1 MYNWLSYYGNGYDA
15 QQWTQQQRAQNVDII
30 AGYFLDNGWTPNAVA
45 AMLGNMQAESYINP
59 GQWQHGYPVGS
70 YSPTCGYGLVQWTP
84 WYEKIGPW
92 TDNDLTNYDLQLTRI
107 QYEVDNNIQW
117 ENDRPGIHYDESFY
131 DFTQS
136 TASIDYLTRCFFW
149 CYEYGTWSDNRIT
162 WANYWYTYITDNPPP
177 PPTPG
182 PSPHPRKSNAMNI
195 GLYLKPFW
203 KRGY

>member
-1 MYNWLSYYGNGYDA
+1 MIFRKATTHDLERMTQIMRDA
-15 QQWTQQQRAQNVDII
+15 IARLGAAGVD
-30 AGYFLDNGWTPNAVA
+30 
-45 AMLGNMQAESYINP
+45 
-59 GQWQHGYPVGS
+59 QWQHGYPVES

-92 TDNDLTNYDLQLTRI
+92 VGAGNLQDYDKQLTRI

-117 ENDRPGIHYDESFY
+117 ENDRPGVHYDESFY

-136 TASIDYLTRCFFW
+136 YASIDYLTRCFFW

-177 PPTPG
+177 PPVPPTPT
-182 PSPHPRKSNAMNI
+182 PSD
-195 GLYLKPFW
+195 
-203 KRGY
+203 KRFKILF